1 MGLTTDIV
9 HNPFSQLLV
18 SPGTWDCWIID
29 NWLQFRHLNP
39 EHFCISKGALLLICV
54 NSAGANA
61 CNDGSLAGTMA
72 IDVKHMF
79 QHLGER
85 SVTERDMYMFRAS
98 AA

>member
-1 MGLTTDIV
+1 MGPTTDIV
-9 HNPFSQLLV
+9 HNPLSQLLV
-18 SPGTWDCWIID
+18 SPGTWDRWIID

-39 EHFCISKGALLLICV
+39 EHFCISKRALPLIYV
-54 NSAGANA
+54 YSAGANA

-85 SVTERDMYMFRAS
+85 GVTERYMHMF
-98 AA
+98 